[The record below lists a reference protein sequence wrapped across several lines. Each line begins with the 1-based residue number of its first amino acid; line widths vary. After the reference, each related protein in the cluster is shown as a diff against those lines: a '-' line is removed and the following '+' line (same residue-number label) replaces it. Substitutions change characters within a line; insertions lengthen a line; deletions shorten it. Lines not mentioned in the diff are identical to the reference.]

1 VTSDERLIKEID
13 MWADL
18 TLKHRAESRIKAS
31 AIVVLCM
38 AACTAVNAPLAQ
50 TYPARPVHIVT
61 PYPPGGGG
69 DLLARVFGDRLSR
82 TWGQPVVVDNRPG
95 AATLIGTELVAKAAP
110 DGYTLLVT
118 SDSSI
123 TSNPHLYP
131 KLTFDPL
138 RDLAPITQLIG
149 SNMVMVVHPSVPVR
163 TIADLV
169 ALAKSKP
176 GALNYGSFGG
186 GSQPNLTFEALKT
199 ETGISITHV
208 PYKGLG
214 PAMTAVLAGEVQMT
228 MTSAA
233 IAVGQIASG
242 KLKALAITRA
252 DRSPL
257 MPDLPTL
264 KDAGYPGIDPRS
276 WFGLWATGGTPA
288 PIVAK
293 IQRDVEQLI
302 ADPEFREREIVRR
315 GYSPGGQ
322 SPEEFAAFIR
332 EDYEFKGRMIKA
344 SGIKAD
350 Q

>member
-1 VTSDERLIKEID
+1 MRCNRSFLARFFLA
-13 MWADL
+13 M
-18 TLKHRAESRIKAS
+18 TLGLA
-31 AIVVLCM
+31 LPC
-38 AACTAVNAPLAQ
+38 AALAQ
-50 TYPARPVHIVT
+50 QYPAKPVRIVT

-69 DLLARVFGDRLSR
+69 DLLARVFGDRLGKV
-82 TWGQPVVVDNRPG
+82 WGQPVVVENRPG
-95 AATLIGTELVAKAAP
+95 AATIIGTELVAKAAP

-131 KLTFDPL
+131 KLAFDPL
-138 RDLAPITQLIG
+138 RDLAPVTQLIG

-163 TIADLV
+163 TIAELV
-169 ALAKSKP
+169 ALAKAQP
-176 GALNYGSFGG
+176 GRLNYGSFGG
-186 GSQPNLTFEALKT
+186 GSQPNLAFEALKT
-199 ETGISITHV
+199 ETGIDIAHV

-242 KLKALAITRA
+242 KLKALAITRT

-264 KDAGYPGIDPRS
+264 KDSGYPNIDPRS

-288 PIVAK
+288 TIVTR
-293 IQRDVEQLI
+293 IQRDVAQII

-322 SPEEFAAFIR
+322 SPADFAAFIR

-350 Q
+350 

>member
-1 VTSDERLIKEID
+1 MDHETLTTNCGLLEIIMRTERNTLRLGFLGIVAVT
-13 MWADL
+13 MAC
-18 TLKHRAESRIKAS
+18 A
-31 AIVVLCM
+31 AIGP
-38 AACTAVNAPLAQ
+38 AAAQ
-50 TYPARPVHIVT
+50 QYPNKPVRIVT

-69 DLLARVFGDRLSR
+69 DLLARVFGDRLSK
-82 TWGQPVVVDNRPG
+82 TWGQPVVIDNRPG
-95 AATLIGTELVAKAAP
+95 AATIIGTELVAKAVP

-131 KLTFDPL
+131 KMGFDPL
-138 RDLAPITQLIG
+138 RDLAPVTQLIG
-149 SNMVMVVHPSVPVR
+149 SNMVMVVHPSVPAR
-163 TIADLV
+163 SIAELV
-169 ALAKSKP
+169 ALAKSQP
-176 GALNYGSFGG
+176 GKLNYGSFGG
-186 GSQPNLTFEALKT
+186 GSQPNLAFEALKT
-199 ETGISITHV
+199 ETGISIAHI

-214 PAMTAVLAGEVQMT
+214 PAMTAVVAGEVQMT

-233 IAVGQIASG
+233 IAVGQISSG
-242 KLKALAITRA
+242 KLRALAITRA

-276 WFGLWATGGTPA
+276 WFGLWSAGGTPA
-288 PIVAK
+288 PVVSR
-293 IQRDVEQLI
+293 IQRDVAQLI
-302 ADPEFREREIVRR
+302 VEPEFRDREIVRR

-350 Q
+350 

>member
-1 VTSDERLIKEID
+1 MTSSLCKVV
-13 MWADL
+13 A
-18 TLKHRAESRIKAS
+18 A
-31 AIVVLCM
+31 AIALAVLP
-38 AACTAVNAPLAQ
+38 ATAQ
-50 TYPARPVHIVT
+50 QYPVKPVHIVT

-69 DLLARVFGDRLSR
+69 DLLARVFGDRLGR
-82 TWGQPVVVDNRPG
+82 TWGQPVIVDNKPG
-95 AATLIGTELVAKAAP
+95 ANTILGTEAVARAAP

-131 KLTFDPL
+131 QMKFDPL

-149 SNMVMVVHPSVPVR
+149 SNMVMVVHPSVPVH
-163 TIADLV
+163 TIAELV
-169 ALAKSKP
+169 ALARSKP
-176 GALNYGSFGG
+176 GTLNYGSFGG

-199 ETGISITHV
+199 ETGISIAHI

-214 PAMTAVLAGEVQMT
+214 PAMAAVLAGEVQMT

-242 KLKALAITRA
+242 KLRALAITRA

-264 KDAGYPGIDPRS
+264 KDAGYPNIDPRS
-276 WFGLWATGGTPA
+276 WFGLWSAGGTPA
-288 PIVAK
+288 PIINK
-293 IQRDVEQLI
+293 IQRDVAQLI
-302 ADPEFREREIVRR
+302 SDPDFREREIVRR

-322 SPEEFAAFIR
+322 SPADFAAFIR

-344 SGIKAD
+344 SNIKGN
-350 Q
+350 